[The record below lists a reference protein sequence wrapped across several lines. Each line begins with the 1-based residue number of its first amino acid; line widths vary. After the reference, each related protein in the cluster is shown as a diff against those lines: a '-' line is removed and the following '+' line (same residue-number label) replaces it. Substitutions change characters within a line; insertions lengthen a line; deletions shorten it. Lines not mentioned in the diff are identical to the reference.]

1 MIPSITTLIPPA
13 GQNLIT
19 LAKVKSY
26 LSSTDNDPDLPPDTL
41 LKDLIIDASSGMIQ
55 FLGIHPGRQQYRELS
70 RGVGGFR
77 RLLSRLPVERGTL
90 SCIFNGDVLTEDQPT
105 NEYPYP
111 TDANQFI
118 LEDTELGQVFRQTG
132 WWGWAGNSLWG
143 YANVYN
149 IIDTYYAG
157 YLLPDQ
163 VSDWTAS
170 TVTTLGAF
178 VRPSRPSLL
187 RFECTTAGTTS
198 TPEPAWPAIIGG
210 TISDGGVVWTARAAV
225 ELPTVVSQ
233 WCWVEINRLLA
244 DLDWSANL
252 VTRSVQGVS
261 ESRFSR
267 KIDDGTLA
275 PTTASGLIGWRKE
288 LGLVGVA

>member
-1 MIPSITTLIPPA
+1 MIPSITTITPPA

-26 LSSTDNDPDLPPDTL
+26 LASTDNDPDLPSDSL
-41 LKDLIIDASSGMIQ
+41 LKDLIVDASSGMIQ

-70 RGVGGFR
+70 SGNGGYR
-77 RLLSRLPVERGTL
+77 RYLSRLPVERGTL
-90 SCIFNGDVLTEDQPT
+90 TTTLNGDVLAEDQPT
-105 NEYPYP
+105 NEFPFSVNG
-111 TDANQFI
+111 TQFI
-118 LEDTELGQVFRQTG
+118 LEDAEMGTVYRLAR
-132 WWGWAGNSLWG
+132 WWWSALPAYS
-143 YANVYN
+143 

-210 TISDGGVVWTARAAV
+210 TVTDGGVVWTARAAV

-244 DLDWSANL
+244 DLDWTANL
-252 VTRSVQGVS
+252 VSRSVQGVS
-261 ESRFSR
+261 ESRFAR

-275 PTTASGLIGWRKE
+275 PTTASGLAGWRKE